1 MIDTSDFRILG
12 VDPGF
17 SALGVAE
24 VFINSEDDRPGQ
36 CAVIRTEKS
45 VKKRGVRASDDNL
58 RRIVEISREL
68 RPWFQAG
75 LIAVCAESQS
85 WPRNSMSCAKVGMAW
100 GVVGTLADEYGV
112 PILQAT
118 PQEIKKYMTGK
129 KSATK
134 KQVQAAVEGRW
145 LKCPEIQWPKQ
156 TTLHEHAADAYA
168 AVISCMDHQTIQMAR
183 RLMTK

>member
-1 MIDTSDFRILG
+1 MSDFRILG

-17 SALGVAE
+17 ASLGVCE
-24 VFINSEDDRPGQ
+24 VFLYPQDECPGK

-45 VKKRGVRASDDNL
+45 AKKRGVRASDDNL

-68 RPWFQAG
+68 RPWFQSG
-75 LIAVCAESQS
+75 LIAVCAEAQS

-100 GVVGTLADEYGV
+100 GVVGTLADEFGV

-118 PQEIKKYMTGK
+118 PQEIKKCLTGK

-134 KQVQAAVEGRW
+134 KEVQAAVVGRW
-145 LKCPEIQWPKQ
+145 AHWPAIQWPKQ

-168 AVISCMDHQTIQMAR
+168 AVISCLDHQTIQMAR
-183 RLMTK
+183 RLMER